1 MGVAIVTDS
10 SAYLSHDLIS
20 RHDITVVPLN
30 IVIGGDVLDDGVDV
44 TAEDTAKALREWRP
58 VSTSRPS
65 PERFVH
71 AFKEAAGAGAG
82 AIVSVHLSGSMSGT
96 VECAQIAA
104 EDCPV
109 PVMVIDS
116 RTLGMGLGFA
126 ALSGAEAAARGADL
140 DEVAAAVTARA
151 AATRSLFYV
160 DTLEHL
166 RRGGRIGPAANLL
179 GSALMVKPL
188 LNIVDGRIAPL
199 EKVRTASRA
208 IARLEELIVELA
220 GDQELDVAV
229 QHLSTPGRAETLAAR
244 LRDRLPQLRDLHVGE
259 VGPAIGAHVGPGM
272 IGVVIAPVE
281 LSPERDSVGFRGR
294 NRSSVGV

>member
-1 MGVAIVTDS
+1 MGIAIVTDS
-10 SAYLSHDLIS
+10 SAYLSHDLVV
-20 RHDITVVPLN
+20 RHEITVVPLN

-44 TAEDTAKALREWRP
+44 TAEDTANALRDWRP

-71 AFKEAAGAGAG
+71 AFKAAAGAGATG
-82 AIVSVHLSGSMSGT
+82 IVSVHLSGSMSGT

-104 EDCPV
+104 EDCSV
-109 PVMVIDS
+109 PVKVIDS

-126 ALSGAEAAARGADL
+126 ALSGAAAALRGASL
-140 DEVAAAVTARA
+140 EEVAAVVSARA
-151 AATRSLFYV
+151 EATRSLFYV

-166 RRGGRIGPAANLL
+166 RRGGRIGAAANLL

-188 LNIVDGRIAPL
+188 LNIADGRIAPL

-208 IARLEELIVELA
+208 ISRLEELVIELA
-220 GDQELDVAV
+220 GDQELDLAV
-229 QHLSTPGRAETLAAR
+229 QHLSARSRAEILAAR
-244 LRDRLPQLRDLHVGE
+244 LRDRLPRLRDLYVSE

-272 IGVVIAPVE
+272 LGVVLAPV
-281 LSPERDSVGFRGR
+281 R
-294 NRSSVGV
+294 